1 MTKFAASKTLLQQRH
16 LFYGWFNFIF
26 GYLR

>member
-26 GYLR
+26 G